1 MHTYLFIRFNDSDT
15 SGNSWQSL
23 PLRELVLRLDAFAG
37 MLALLLGAAS
47 VQELQQHAGWIAAGL
62 GPVLAQSLPGM
73 LALGQVR
80 EVSLCL
86 LRLSPAGVLA
96 FVEQHQVA
104 FAGVLALGELG
115 LLQHHL
121 LQRQPLPGVL
131 PPHPAAV
138 LLLLFLAFTRMLSL
152 LEDRC
157 LVLVAGVV
165 ASTGVLSLARV
176 LSLLQPVRA
185 RSWREIEGL
194 NTHQSFSNS
203 GNISESS

>member
-138 LLLLFLAFTRMLSL
+138 LLLLLPRVYQDAVSSGGQMPRPRSRRRRVYRGAVACPGAVSSPASPCAL
-152 LEDRC
+152 LERDR
-157 LVLVAGVV
+157 GVKH
-165 ASTGVLSLARV
+165 APE
-176 LSLLQPVRA
+176 LLQL
-185 RSWREIEGL
+185 WE
-194 NTHQSFSNS
+194 HF
-203 GNISESS
+203 